1 MPPLRERGSDPVLL
15 AEHFVKLHARRYNR
29 GAKTLSDAA
38 ASTIAHYSWPGNV
51 RELSNVIER
60 AVLLKA
66 GPTIEP
72 DDLALRPASAT
83 DSPSTSK
90 DADSL
95 LTIDLSKGIVLD
107 DLERTIIEA
116 VLGRTGWNR
125 NRAAHLPGLSR
136 ETLRYRIEKYDLK
149 APSTGTDF

>member
-1 MPPLRERGSDPVLL
+1 
-15 AEHFVKLHARRYNR
+15 YNR
-29 GAKTLSDAA
+29 GAKALSDAA
-38 ASTIAHYSWPGNV
+38 ASTIAQYSWPGNV

-66 GPTIEP
+66 GVTIEP
-72 DDLALRPASAT
+72 DDLALRTANAI
-83 DSPSTSK
+83 DAPSTSK

-95 LTIDLSKGIVLD
+95 LTIDLSNGIVLD
-107 DLERTIIEA
+107 DLERTIIET

-125 NRAAHLPGLSR
+125 TRAAHLLGLSH